1 MEFSFKKNFSL
12 ENRKEKYNKVLINA
26 NGKIPVICEK
36 DPKSDIETIE
46 KTKYLVSPDMTV
58 NQFESIIRKKLKL
71 NKEKA
76 LFFIVNGKN
85 AIVGTQLFSEIYTKF
100 KDEDGFLYLAY
111 ASEDIWG

>member
-1 MEFSFKKNFSL
+1 
-12 ENRKEKYNKVLINA
+12 
-26 NGKIPVICEK
+26 
-36 DPKSDIETIE
+36 
-46 KTKYLVSPDMTV
+46 MTV

-76 LFFIVNGKN
+76 IFFIVNGKN